1 MTTLSFCRERKENAK
16 NCTYPSCISKKE
28 KEKNVVMSNEH
39 PLASKNNVQE
49 RDTNTRKIQ
58 SNTNAPPILDCM

>member
-1 MTTLSFCRERKENAK
+1 MLKIVLILHAFQ
-16 NCTYPSCISKKE
+16 KKK

-58 SNTNAPPILDCM
+58 SNTNAPPILDCTM